1 MEFVGDLIEM
11 KMIVRAGV
19 FALAA
24 LGLLSVVPAARADE
38 VVMTT
43 ASAPHNATAGHTA
56 TIDIARIKSALQ
68 LTPAQER
75 HWAPVEAALRELAQR
90 QERDANDGLVRRVSK
105 RVVQIA
111 LNSATVHRLVAAARP
126 LVKTLD
132 EHQMQTAHGLAQEM
146 GLGPVVA
153 ALK

>member
-1 MEFVGDLIEM
+1 MRMTVC
-11 KMIVRAGV
+11 AGV
-19 FALAA
+19 IALAA
-24 LGLLSVVPAARADE
+24 LSLLSIVPSARAADL
-38 VVMTT
+38 MDG
-43 ASAPHNATAGHTA
+43 AAAAHTA
-56 TIDIARIKSALQ
+56 TIDVARIKSALH
-68 LTPAQER
+68 LTPAQEPY
-75 HWAPVEAALRELAQR
+75 WTPVEAALRDLARR

-105 RVVQIA
+105 RVVQVA

-126 LVKTLD
+126 LVKTFD

>member
-1 MEFVGDLIEM
+1 M
-11 KMIVRAGV
+11 KMIFCAGV

-24 LGLLSVVPAARADE
+24 LGLLSVAPAARADD

-43 ASAPHNATAGHTA
+43 ASAPHSASAPMTS
-56 TIDIARIKSALQ
+56 IDIARIKSALH

-75 HWAPVEAALRELAQR
+75 HWAPVESALRELARR
-90 QERDANDGLVRRVSK
+90 QERDANDGLMRRVSK
-105 RVVQIA
+105 RVVQVA

-126 LVKTLD
+126 LVKTFD
-132 EHQMQTAHGLAQEM
+132 EQQMQTAHGLAQQM

>member
-1 MEFVGDLIEM
+1 M
-11 KMIVRAGV
+11 KMTVCAGV
-19 FALAA
+19 VALAA
-24 LGLLSVVPAARADE
+24 LGLLSVAPARADE

-43 ASAPHNATAGHTA
+43 ASAPSNAVAPNVTS
-56 TIDIARIKSALQ
+56 IDIARIKGALH

-75 HWAPVEAALRELAQR
+75 HWAPVEAALRELARR
-90 QERDANDGLVRRVSK
+90 QERDANANDGVVRRVSK
-105 RVVQIA
+105 RVVQVA

-126 LVKTLD
+126 LVKTFD
-132 EHQMQTAHGLAQEM
+132 EQQMQTAHGLAQQM